1 MYISINWIKDFVD
14 LDGLDIDDV
23 IKRFALSTAEV
34 EGVEKKGENIQGIIV
49 GRIDSVESIP
59 ESQKLHKL
67 SVFDGKSNV
76 QVMCGAP
83 NVKTGMLVPFAPVGS
98 VVQGVSIGKATLAGY
113 DSFGMCMSEKELG
126 ISDDH
131 AGLME
136 LFDVTP
142 GTNVKDV
149 LDIDD
154 TVFEVDNKSL
164 TNRPDLWG
172 HYGIA
177 REIAAIT
184 GRKLKELPIHDL
196 QQYNELPSLNVAVE
210 DKEKCLRYSAMA
222 VENVTRH
229 VSPVNMGIRL
239 YYAGSRKINL
249 LADLTN
255 YIMLELGQPMH
266 AFDKSHISSIN
277 VKSLNEPTEFITLDS
292 NKRMLPENTLV
303 ICNEATPVAIAG
315 VMGGENSE
323 ITDNTTSLMLE
334 SACFDAMAI
343 RKTAIKLGLRT
354 DASARYEKTL
364 DPELT
369 RTAIERF
376 LYLLKNIDKEAKVT
390 SCFTDVYVKHYPER
404 NIELTHEYVE
414 KMIGIKMP
422 VEEMK
427 KILVSL
433 GFEVELD
440 NNTMKVK
447 VPTYRATK
455 DVSLKA
461 DLVEEIARI
470 YGYDN
475 ITPLTKDTEIK
486 IVRDDEEQVVDYTVK
501 DLLAEKFNMSE
512 VHSYV
517 WYDTK
522 KNSELNI
529 ETADN
534 IRVINSIEKDNS
546 VLRATMVPTMLCAV
560 EKNIKYMNDVRI
572 FEIGKVWEYPVKNEN
587 CIEKKNLGVALASKD
602 TSEEEL
608 LSTAL
613 KVVYAI
619 LKQTKSAVPEFRDI
633 KNVSKYNWLNPVNSA
648 DIFVGD
654 VCVGYIST
662 LNLKIRNAID
672 KKMNCVVVE
681 MYMDALNS
689 IEKTELKVKD
699 VSKYQTVTFDLSF
712 VVANTMKYEVFKQV
726 LENMKVQNLNSY
738 ELVDIFEDEEKLKD
752 QKSVT
757 LRFTIGSDDHTLDSS
772 EIEKART
779 ETVAA
784 FEAHGIFMRA

>member
-83 NVKTGMLVPFAPVGS
+83 NVCVGMLVPFAPVGS

-142 GTNVKDV
+142 GTKVKDV

-196 QQYNELPSLNVAVE
+196 QQYNNLPSLNVAVE

-266 AFDKSHISSIN
+266 AFDKSYISSIN
-277 VKSLNEPTEFITLDS
+277 VKSLNEPTEFVTLDS

-303 ICNEATPVAIAG
+303 ICNESAPVAIAG

-323 ITDNTTSLMLE
+323 ITDSTTSLMLE

-390 SCFTDVYVKHYPER
+390 SCFTDVYVKHYPEK

-414 KMIGIKMP
+414 KMIGIKMS

-427 KILVSL
+427 KILVRL
-433 GFEVELD
+433 GFEVELE

-501 DLLAEKFNMSE
+501 DLLSEKFNMSE

-546 VLRATMVPTMLCAV
+546 ILRATMVPTMLCAV

-613 KVVYAI
+613 KAVYAI

-633 KNVSKYNWLNPVNSA
+633 KNVSKYNWLNPVSSA

-712 VVANTMKYEVFKQV
+712 VVANTVKYEVFKQV

>member
-34 EGVEKKGENIQGIIV
+34 EGVEKKGENIQGVIV

-83 NVKTGMLVPFAPVGS
+83 NVRVGMLVPFAPVGS

-196 QQYNELPSLNVAVE
+196 QQYNELPSLNVAVD

-266 AFDKSHISSIN
+266 AFDKSRISSIN
-277 VKSLNEPTEFITLDS
+277 VKSLNEPAEFVTLDS

-303 ICNEATPVAIAG
+303 ICNESAPVAIAG

-404 NIELTHEYVE
+404 DIELTHEYVE

-529 ETADN
+529 ETDDN

-613 KVVYAI
+613 KAVYAI
-619 LKQTKSAVPEFRDI
+619 LKQTKSVVPEFRDI

-712 VVANTMKYEVFKQV
+712 VVANTVKYEVFKQV

>member
-34 EGVEKKGENIQGIIV
+34 EGVEKKGENIQGVIV

-83 NVKTGMLVPFAPVGS
+83 NVRVGMLVPFAPVGS

-196 QQYNELPSLNVAVE
+196 QQYNELPSLNVAVD

-266 AFDKSHISSIN
+266 AFDKSRISSIN
-277 VKSLNEPTEFITLDS
+277 VKSLNEPAEFVTLDS

-303 ICNEATPVAIAG
+303 ICNESAPVAIAG

-376 LYLLKNIDKEAKVT
+376 LYLLKNIDKEAQVT

-404 NIELTHEYVE
+404 DIELTHEYVE

-440 NNTMKVK
+440 NNTMEVK

-529 ETADN
+529 ETDDN

-613 KVVYAI
+613 KAVYAI
-619 LKQTKSAVPEFRDI
+619 LKQTKSVVPEFRDI

-689 IEKTELKVKD
+689 IAKTELKVKD

-712 VVANTMKYEVFKQV
+712 VVANTVKYEVFKQV